1 MDDSLLVFI
10 VLGLTLAAFVWGRFR
25 FDLVALASLLASV
38 VLGLVPADQAF
49 SGFGHPA
56 VITVVAVLVLSRG
69 FERAGVVDVIA
80 AQVLKVGDRLL
91 YQLLALTGLV
101 TVLSGF
107 MNNVGALALLLPV
120 ALRMSR
126 EHDTSPSIL
135 LMPLA
140 FGSLLGG
147 LTTLIGTPPNIIISS
162 YRASV
167 AGERFSMFDFF
178 PVGGA
183 VAVAGVA
190 FIVLLGWRL
199 VPRRTG
205 QASRDAMFDTAHYLV
220 EVRVDADAQALG
232 WSLHKLRRKL
242 DDNVPVL
249 ALVRGGHR
257 YAGHSFYGVLKE
269 GDILLLEAGPEELKA
284 LEDRAGLRVGL
295 TPEEAPDPDA
305 EQSDDEPTNTEPTDT
320 EKTGSDDQVR
330 SSDNAAA
337 TSTSAQPLNADG
349 DTGSASLAQRTRQLV
364 DEDEQARER
373 RITLDETREA
383 ARGTEDGDER
393 QDDKAPEDLHLIEA
407 VVRNDAAI
415 SGRTAAELRLHHQ
428 YGLHLVA
435 VARDG
440 GRLKQRLR
448 DIRFR
453 PGDVL
458 LLQGDPEGLGE
469 SLTVLGCLPLADRRL
484 TLGQPRQLALSV
496 GIFAVAITAMLFD
509 LLPAA
514 VALSLAALVTLL
526 VGVLPLR
533 EGYRAIDGP
542 VVVLLGAMIPVGQSL
557 ESSGG
562 AGLIADAMLGLGSQ
576 WPPILV
582 LAGLFMVSTLLS
594 NVINNAAAALLMAP
608 IAASLASGFELSLDP
623 FLMVVA
629 ISASC
634 AFLTP
639 IGHQSN
645 TLVMGPAGYHFSD
658 YWRLGL
664 PLTLV
669 VMVVAIP
676 LIMLVWPLQ

>member
-305 EQSDDEPTNTEPTDT
+305 EQSDAVQSDTEPTNTEQ
-320 EKTGSDDQVR
+320 SDSNDQVR
-330 SSDNAAA
+330 SSDNAATA
-337 TSTSAQPLNADG
+337 STSAQSLSADG
-349 DTGSASLAQRTRQLV
+349 DTGSASMAQRTRQLV

-373 RITLDETREA
+373 RVTLDETREA